1 MYKKNY
7 KENKKMK
14 IVVVSG
20 GFDPIHSGH
29 IAYFKSAKELGEKLI
44 VALNSDEWLINK
56 KGKYFMPFNE
66 RKSIVENLSCVDL
79 VIDFEDDQLGSAK
92 NALIK
97 VKEMYPNDDIIF
109 ANGGDRNQDNIPEMS
124 VSNINF
130 KFSVGG
136 DDKKNSSS
144 WILKSW
150 QYYHEERLWGSF
162 YNLFEEDQVKVKEL
176 IVAPGKG
183 MSFQKHFK
191 RSEIWMVSKGSC
203 IVNYSKNDPDSKKN
217 IRLNKFDHYLV
228 PVGEWHQI
236 TNPFKETC
244 HLIEIQYGEECVEDD
259 IERTEYY
266 KEK

>member
-1 MYKKNY
+1 
-7 KENKKMK
+7 MK
-14 IVVVSG
+14 IIIVSG

-29 IAYFKSAKELGEKLI
+29 IAYFKSAKDLGDKLI
-44 VALNSDEWLINK
+44 VALNSDAWLVNK
-56 KGKYFMPFNE
+56 KGKFFMPFLE
-66 RKSIVENLSCVDL
+66 RKAIVENLACVDL
-79 VIDFEDDQLGSAK
+79 VVDFEDDELGSAT

-97 VKEMYPNDDIIF
+97 VKEMYPDDQIIF
-109 ANGGDRNQDNIPEMS
+109 ANGGDRNKENIPEMS
-124 VSNINF
+124 VDNISF
-130 KFSVGG
+130 QFSVGG

-144 WILKSW
+144 WILKNW
-150 QYYHEERLWGSF
+150 QYYYEKRLWGSF

-176 IVAPGKG
+176 IVSPGKG

-203 IVNYSKNDPDSKKN
+203 IVNYSKGDPNNKQN
-217 IRLNKFDHYLV
+217 IKLNKFDHYLV

-244 HLIEIQYGEECVEDD
+244 HLIEIQYGDECVEED